1 MDSQSV
7 RQSPKRNINCL
18 SVVHL
23 LNDAFSFCA
32 LPYYFGF
39 SICPSISVH
48 VFRSFV
54 KKLEFDFVVTHSC
67 SFVHVIISTI
77 LVISLAVLLFLK
89 GSSIISRQ
97 EILRYV
103 FASIV

>member
-1 MDSQSV
+1 MGSQSV

-67 SFVHVIISTI
+67 SFVHDIVAII
-77 LVISLAVLLFLK
+77 LVIGFLLFFY
-89 GSSIISRQ
+89 SER
-97 EILRYV
+97 
-103 FASIV
+103 